1 MSQDF
6 YFKDKFLERLI
17 IPIRDLDG
25 QTVGFTGRILTENPN
40 RPKYLNSPDSD
51 WFKKSNLWFGLD
63 IAKKSIIK
71 HKKVIIVEGNMDV
84 LTAHKHNFPFT
95 VASQGTSF
103 TQTQI
108 QILARLTK
116 VIWLAF
122 DNDTAGKVAA
132 EKFFI
137 IASKFGLQVW
147 QVVIPE
153 NFKDLDEY
161 LQFLSQKDEG
171 KTLENDQKDKT
182 DLPKKTKKEE
192 GKEDKFNLKVMPF
205 LDFALQDFDDF
216 DNFNI
221 YEQQEKLHKFLN
233 LTLELEPVILEQTL
247 LKLQTKTKISLN
259 SLKETRSKLGQN
271 SIKITQKDSLDP
283 QIITK
288 LQPKAQKTQNPN
300 LNIAWQNLVSFYVA
314 QKMDLAIVEK
324 MESVFILL
332 QHFLTDLTEFA
343 GFNDYLTQKKDELLL
358 VYDKIKSEELVIVRS
373 KETLQNFFDSQINY
387 IFTSEILTKHYQII
401 LF

>member
-182 DLPKKTKKEE
+182 DLPKKTKKE
-192 GKEDKFNLKVMPF
+192 KSH
-205 LDFALQDFDDF
+205 
-216 DNFNI
+216 NI
-221 YEQQEKLHKFLN
+221 F
-233 LTLELEPVILEQTL
+233 
-247 LKLQTKTKISLN
+247 
-259 SLKETRSKLGQN
+259 
-271 SIKITQKDSLDP
+271 
-283 QIITK
+283 
-288 LQPKAQKTQNPN
+288 
-300 LNIAWQNLVSFYVA
+300 
-314 QKMDLAIVEK
+314 
-324 MESVFILL
+324 
-332 QHFLTDLTEFA
+332 
-343 GFNDYLTQKKDELLL
+343 
-358 VYDKIKSEELVIVRS
+358 
-373 KETLQNFFDSQINY
+373 
-387 IFTSEILTKHYQII
+387 
-401 LF
+401 